1 MGRVTSPS
9 RHRVQRRRWWTAVGL
24 GLAIALGCLMLS
36 VGLSFL
42 KWPAMAQESVEELQ
56 QQQEQIEQE
65 RTQIQQERDRLE
77 NLEDSVE
84 EQLDGLETNI
94 QTTTEQITYNE
105 QQLAI
110 ANERLATL
118 ELAVSRAEDEYQ
130 SQQFSTVARLRYLQ
144 RQPTQ
149 KGWAVLLQSQNLTD
163 FLTRRRQLKQVYQA
177 DRTILDDLKANA
189 EEIERQRRNVARQKN
204 EIALLTQE
212 LIAQRSQFQIQA
224 DNQQALIA
232 RLRDDRRALEEAEE
246 QLSRDSANIAVLIQQ
261 RLAAPSRGTVVR
273 GTGQFSYPN
282 DGFITST
289 FGWRVHPILGYER
302 FHGGVDFGAD
312 YGSTIRSADGG
323 TVIYAGWYGG
333 YGLTVIVDH
342 GGGLTTLYAHSSEL
356 FVYEGQPV
364 QRGQAI
370 ASVGSTGL
378 STGPHLHFEVRV
390 GGEPVDPMAYL

>member
-9 RHRVQRRRWWTAVGL
+9 LQKVQRRSWFTALTL
-24 GLAIALGCLMLS
+24 GMAIALGCLLLLAS
-36 VGLSFL
+36 TSFGS
-42 KWPAMAQESVEELQ
+42 PAIAQESVEELQ
-56 QQQEQIEQE
+56 QQQQQIEQE

-77 NLEDSVE
+77 NIENSVE
-84 EQLDGLETNI
+84 EQLEGLETNI
-94 QTTTEQITYNE
+94 QTTTEQIEYNE

-118 ELAVSRAEDEYQ
+118 ELAVSRAEDDYQ
-130 SQQFSTVARLRYLQ
+130 SQQFATVARLRYLQ
-144 RQPTQ
+144 QQPTQ

-163 FLTRRRQLKQVYQA
+163 FLTRRRQLKQLYQA

-224 DNQQALIA
+224 DNQQSLIA

-246 QLSRDSANIAVLIQQ
+246 QLTRDSANIAVLIQQ
-261 RLAAPSRGTVVR
+261 RLAAPSRGTIIR
-273 GTGQFSYPN
+273 GTGQFSYPS
-282 DGFITST
+282 DGFISSG
-289 FGWRVHPILGYER
+289 FGWRIHPILGYER

-312 YGSTIRSADGG
+312 YGSSIRAADSG

-370 ASVGSTGL
+370 ASIGSTGL

>member
-1 MGRVTSPS
+1 
-9 RHRVQRRRWWTAVGL
+9 
-24 GLAIALGCLMLS
+24 MLS